1 MPVDGNIATLKLY
14 WKLILS
20 NSSNLELP
28 KLAMLLLDIKPHA
41 ADPEKTV
48 SLMGWYHSARRHSL
62 LSATITA
69 MTTVK
74 MHYQT
79 VRTDEK
85 AKAEADAILVAM
97 NASTDAPVQPQPV
110 DHPRVVNTANSM
122 ELCSTA
128 ELIELFEGYT
138 AADVKQKEDD
148 YFVSESSCMQYCTL
162 V

>member
-79 VRTDEK
+79 VRTGELLS
-85 AKAEADAILVAM
+85 ATLL
-97 NASTDAPVQPQPV
+97 PVLLFTMLFQLHVFSKLQMRR
-110 DHPRVVNTANSM
+110 PRLRQM
-122 ELCSTA
+122 
-128 ELIELFEGYT
+128 
-138 AADVKQKEDD
+138 Q
-148 YFVSESSCMQYCTL
+148 SSWQ
-162 V
+162 